1 MNNIL
6 VAILSGLGAIVGI
19 GTLAQLDTINA
30 NMVFLMAPFGATA
43 VLIFSVPNSPLAQP
57 KNVILGHVLTAA
69 IGVLFVEFIGVN
81 ATSLAIATGLAVTT
95 MLLTNTTHPPAG
107 ANPLVIM
114 LTGQSWSFLLT
125 PVLLGSILLVCIAL
139 IMKRIQAKVAK
150 NV

>member
-1 MNNIL
+1 MKNIL
-6 VAILSGLGAIVGI
+6 IAILSGLGAIIGI
-19 GTLAQLDTINA
+19 GALAQLGTINA
-30 NMVFLMAPFGATA
+30 DMEFLMAPFGATA
-43 VLIFSVPNSPLAQP
+43 VLIFGVPDSPLAQP

-81 ATSLAIATGLAVTT
+81 STSLAMATGLAVTT
-95 MLLTNTTHPPAG
+95 MLLTKTTHPPAG

-125 PVLLGSILLVCIAL
+125 PVLLGSILLVCIGL